1 MDSVEE
7 VVIDGDG
14 VFKYILIELTEKKKG
29 GAEKPRTKL
38 IVRGFEWAEFH
49 GVFAIWKLAR
59 PIHNTILF
67 SNSWWGKLLCK
78 PVVGNTDIFYLGTLL
93 V

>member
-49 GVFAIWKLAR
+49 GVFAIQKLDIVMCIR
-59 PIHNTILF
+59 PVQVDSLF
-67 SNSWWGKLLCK
+67 HWPQRSVQEGGSLFLTLK
-78 PVVGNTDIFYLGTLL
+78 PH
-93 V
+93 